1 MNWSTN
7 KSILL
12 SRICVAIFV
21 LLGSRRSISVPTG
34 WSLVYPPARQG
45 VADRAGMNRDA
56 TSLQHLRLGAA
67 LADVD
72 SAEQH
77 PQE

>member
-1 MNWSTN
+1 MNWSTS

-12 SRICVAIFV
+12 SRICVAIFA
-21 LLGSRRSISVPTG
+21 LLLAALDLGAY
-34 WSLVYPPARQG
+34 WLVTWYIHLRGMAWQSG
-45 VADRAGMNRDA
+45 AGDRDA
-56 TSLQHLRLGAA
+56 VPLQHLRLGAA